1 MGEGG
6 RRPDEGKGTR
16 MKLSEQWLREW
27 VDPKLS
33 REKLIEKLNLSGLAV
48 ESCEPYED
56 DFVLEFELTP
66 NRGDCLSV
74 LGIAREVSALT
85 GTNVKSFD
93 ITTHKTKSKATITVD
108 IKSPEACPI
117 YIGRVIKNIAPNKST
132 PVDIQKKLL
141 KSGIKLIHPV
151 VDIMNFVMLELGQ
164 PLHAFD
170 LAKINSKI
178 IVRHAKQDEEIVL
191 LDSQKIKLD
200 KSILIIADNNKPIAM
215 AGIMGSLDSAVANT
229 TTEIFIE
236 SAFFTPTAI
245 AGDARKYGLH
255 TDASHRFE
263 RGVDPAL
270 PELAIERA
278 TELLAE
284 IYSDLEVSQ
293 LEIKVNK
300 KYIPKS
306 PKIKLRPK
314 RVVELLGYEI
324 PEKKCHG
331 ILKNLNMTVAKNTVI
346 PPSYRFDI
354 TQEVD
359 LIEEIARVYGYE
371 HVPSVL
377 EQRIIKSNLLPENI
391 QPVCEIKNK
400 LVNLGYQEVISYS
413 FISKDLQQ
421 KIGGSKGDVSIL
433 DKASNALANPLS
445 AELAVMRASLWG
457 SLIEI
462 VQHNLNRQQDYLRFF
477 ETGLCFKNTEHP
489 VISGIWAGLAYPEQW
504 GEKKREV
511 DFFDI
516 KNTLEQLNA
525 NFIYKSA
532 SHPAL
537 YPAQS
542 AEIFLNNTSI
552 GFCGALHP
560 ELQKSFDI
568 NIPVFLF
575 EISLDA
581 VLTTEIPAFKNISKF
596 PSIRRDISLVL
607 NSKISAQDLEDYIK
621 KIAGAMLI
629 EVAVFDV
636 YKQHV
641 ALRLVFQ
648 LVDRTLVEDE
658 VTQQMAK
665 IISSLTQHF
674 DVTLRS

>member
-1 MGEGG
+1 
-6 RRPDEGKGTR
+6 
-16 MKLSEQWLREW
+16 MKLSENWLREW
-27 VDPKLS
+27 VNPKLS

-56 DFVLEFELTP
+56 DYVLEFELTP

-85 GTNVKSFD
+85 GTKSHYNSEPSYASATMSKAAIPVEVKS
-93 ITTHKTKSKATITVD
+93 
-108 IKSPEACPI
+108 PQACPL
-117 YIGRVIKNIAPNKST
+117 YIGRIIKNIKPGVTT
-132 PVDIQKKLL
+132 PIEIQKKLL

-151 VDIMNFVMLELGQ
+151 VDVMNYVMMQWGQ
-164 PLHAFD
+164 PMHAFD
-170 LAKINSKI
+170 LKKINKKI
-178 IVRHAKQDEEIVL
+178 VVRHAKEGEEIVL
-191 LDSQKIKLD
+191 LDNQKIKLD
-200 KSILIIADNNKPIAM
+200 KDVLVIADSDKPIAM
-215 AGIMGSLDSAVANT
+215 AGIMGGLDSAVSNT

-236 SAFFTPTAI
+236 SAHFSPVAI
-245 AGDARKYGLH
+245 AGDARRYGLH

-263 RGVDPAL
+263 RGVDPKWARAGIECATAL
-270 PELAIERA
+270 LVK
-278 TELLAE
+278 
-284 IYSDLEVSQ
+284 IYNPDLEVGPMI
-293 LEIKVNK
+293 IKENK
-300 KYIPKS
+300 KYLPKI
-306 PKIKLRPK
+306 PKIKLRHK
-314 RVVELLGYEI
+314 RVTELLGYEI
-324 PEKKCHG
+324 PEKKSHE
-331 ILKNLNMTVAKNTVI
+331 ILKSLNMVVNKNIVI

-359 LIEEIARVYGYE
+359 LIEEIARVHGYG
-371 HVPSVL
+371 HVPTVL
-377 EQRIIKSNLLPENI
+377 EKRENKAKILPENI
-391 QPVCEIKNK
+391 QPLSDIKNK
-400 LVNLGYQEVISYS
+400 LVTMGYQEVVSYS
-413 FISKDLQQ
+413 FISQELQQ
-421 KIGGSKGDVSIL
+421 KISPDSKFIVL
-433 DKASNALANPLS
+433 DNPLS

-462 VQHNLNRQQDYLRFF
+462 VQHNLNRQEDYLRFF
-477 ETGLCFKNTEHP
+477 ETGLSFKDNKEHP
-489 VISGIWAGLAYPEQW
+489 VISGIWAGRAHPEQW
-504 GEKKREV
+504 GEKKRDV

-525 NFIYKSA
+525 NFNYKSA
-532 SHPAL
+532 NHPAL

-542 AEIFLNNTSI
+542 AEIFLNNKSV

-581 VLTTEIPAFKNISKF
+581 VLTQKMPVFKTISKF
-596 PSIRRDISLVL
+596 PSIRRDISLTL
-607 NSKISAQDLEDYIK
+607 NKKISVQELQDYIK
-621 KIAGAMLI
+621 KTAGSILS

-641 ALRLVFQ
+641 ALRLIFQ

-658 VTQQMAK
+658 VTQQMDK

-674 DVTLRS
+674 DVTLRT